1 MWKKDPC
8 LLPTG
13 ITKDGE
19 REGLGQIG
27 DFVYQSIRKNKQLM
41 ALPLFPFLWRVLGFR
56 LLWASQATSK
66 ATQGCLT
73 PACQTPGISNGKD
86 QINVACIN

>member
-8 LLPTG
+8 LLPTS

-27 DFVYQSIRKNKQLM
+27 DFVYQSIRKKKLLM
-41 ALPLFPFLWRVLGFR
+41 ELPLFPFLWHVLGIL

-66 ATQGCLT
+66 GR
-73 PACQTPGISNGKD
+73 
-86 QINVACIN
+86 